1 MAGVF
6 SDGRLWEEGV
16 MGQYI
21 AYIVGET
28 VGYLLQAACV
38 IVAVRWAIKKFKTRR
53 RRIAWK

>member
-1 MAGVF
+1 
-6 SDGRLWEEGV
+6 

-53 RRIAWK
+53 RPVGWK